1 MHESNTKLSKSNT
14 KLIHFLYKII
24 PFFHLVFRT
33 YCSRDAILG
42 KNLYFS
48 NQCHKI
54 FPGTFMKLND
64 DLSCQQLSLCSIG

>member
-14 KLIHFLYKII
+14 KLIHFLYEII

-48 NQCHKI
+48 NQSHKI